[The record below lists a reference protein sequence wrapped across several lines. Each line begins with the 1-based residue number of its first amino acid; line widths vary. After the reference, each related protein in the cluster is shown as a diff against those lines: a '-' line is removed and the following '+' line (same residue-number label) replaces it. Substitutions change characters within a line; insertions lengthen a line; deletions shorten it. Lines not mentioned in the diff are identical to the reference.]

1 VVRLEAAP
9 GLQLTDAAVNQV
21 RHHAVLGHGLAVQA
35 IRARGQAGTQVGP
48 ADSFNIPVPLIGS
61 PEHIKAAE
69 IATRE
74 HNAPFLGVMLEGQ
87 YLDSYLEAAGKDAP
101 QFTAEDLAII
111 SPPLDF
117 VGINIYRPGSYVV
130 ATDEAPGYREIPFN
144 ASHPKL
150 FSDWHTLGPE
160 VLSWAPKFVQS
171 LWNPDAIYITEN
183 GCAANDVIA
192 EDGNVY
198 DTDRIMFLRAF

>member
-1 VVRLEAAP
+1 VAEQLSDQVRHFFTINEFRNFTDAGYRGNEIHVGGGVVRLEAGP

-111 SPPLDF
+111 SSPLDF
-117 VGINIYRPGSYVV
+117 VGINIY
-130 ATDEAPGYREIPFN
+130 
-144 ASHPKL
+144 
-150 FSDWHTLGPE
+150 
-160 VLSWAPKFVQS
+160 
-171 LWNPDAIYITEN
+171 
-183 GCAANDVIA
+183 
-192 EDGNVY
+192 
-198 DTDRIMFLRAF
+198 